1 MKKNEKTIIHLC
13 AAHCIKN
20 IANKASELTND
31 KGLREL
37 CCFAF
42 ARMLDSVNLKT
53 IDKIFEHLCVLLLS
67 EGFGAEQEVS
77 LINICFYRSSKSYQT
92 V

>member
-1 MKKNEKTIIHLC
+1 MC
-13 AAHCIKN
+13 AAHCVKS

-42 ARMLDSVNLKT
+42 ARMLDAVNLKT
-53 IDKIFEHLCVLLLS
+53 IDKIFENLCILLMS
-67 EGFGAEQEVS
+67 ERFGAEQEVS
-77 LINICFYRSSKSYQT
+77 LINTFVFFFRIFT
-92 V
+92 